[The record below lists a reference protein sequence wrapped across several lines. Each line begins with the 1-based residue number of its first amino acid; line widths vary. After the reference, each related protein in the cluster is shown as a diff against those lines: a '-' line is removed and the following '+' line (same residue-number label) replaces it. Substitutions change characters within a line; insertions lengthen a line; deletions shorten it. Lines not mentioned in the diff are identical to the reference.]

1 MGMRSSESMRTV
13 LRGNVLI
20 LTLSRM
26 LWSVSVSIVFPYMSL
41 YILELGGS
49 KPIIGLVNAVGS
61 LASILLYPIGG
72 YIADKSGR
80 VRIVG
85 LSTLIFASSFL
96 VFALAPSWEWVAV
109 GVAYQRMTLFYMP
122 ALNAIMADSI
132 PVGLRGR
139 ALALTIAL
147 PEAIRI
153 ITPYFGGWLISIYTL
168 KPAMRIGFT
177 LSLLLG
183 VVVGLMRFRYL
194 KETLK
199 GEGLELS
206 PLRMLREA
214 YKDILSSVR
223 WVHSNLGG
231 YTLVALLLT
240 FINSAVMP
248 FWVVYAKEMIG
259 LTPYQWGVILLMG
272 GVARAL
278 TSPLIGGAVDRIG
291 PRRCMLIALLVA
303 APSMALFTKTHTLL
317 ETAVIYVALVV
328 AGVFLWIASS
338 VLLADTIPRA
348 IRGRVM
354 AALGQ
359 GIGVG
364 VTGGGYASGFL
375 LFPPM
380 TLGSLIGGYLYEL
393 YPNYPWLLQ
402 STALVMALLLTL
414 KLVQEPER
422 AEA

>member
-1 MGMRSSESMRTV
+1 M
-13 LRGNVLI
+13 LHGNILI
-20 LTLSRM
+20 LTVSRM

-61 LASILLYPIGG
+61 LASIFLYPIGG

-85 LSTLIFASSFL
+85 FSTLLFASSFL
-96 VFALAPSWEWVAV
+96 LFALAPSWEWVAV
-109 GVAYQRMTLFYMP
+109 GVAYQRMALFYMP

-132 PVGLRGR
+132 PIGLRGR

-153 ITPYFGGWLISIYTL
+153 ITPYLGGWLISLYTL

-183 VVVGLMRFRYL
+183 VIVGLMRLRYL
-194 KETLK
+194 KETLE
-199 GEGLELS
+199 GEGLGLS
-206 PLRMLREA
+206 VVGMLREA
-214 YKDILSSVR
+214 YGDILTSIR
-223 WVHSNLGG
+223 WVYSNLRG
-231 YTLVALLLT
+231 YILVALLLT
-240 FINSAVMP
+240 FINSVVMP
-248 FWVVYAKEMIG
+248 FWVVYAKEVIG
-259 LTPYQWGVILLMG
+259 LTPYQWGVVLLIG
-272 GVARAL
+272 GVARVL
-278 TSPLIGGAVDRIG
+278 TSPLIGGLIDRVG
-291 PRRCMLIALLVA
+291 PRRCMLIALLIA
-303 APSMALFTKTHTLL
+303 APSMALYTKADNLI
-317 ETAVIYVALVV
+317 EAAAVYIALVT
-328 AGVFLWIASS
+328 AGVFIWIASS

-359 GIGVG
+359 GIGIG
-364 VTGGGYASGFL
+364 ITGGGYAGGFL

-380 TLGSLIGGYLYEL
+380 TLGSLAGGYLYEL
-393 YPNYPWLLQ
+393 HPTYPWLLQ
-402 STALVMALLLTL
+402 STALAGALLLTL
-414 KLVQEPER
+414 LLVREPER
-422 AEA
+422 AEV